1 METASFHSAM
11 SKTIPLEKCLLSVR
25 PLTDAYGEYLN
36 HFNVASRAKCE
47 APQFGA
53 PGEIAQHK
61 KAYPQFIFTLLAAT
75 AVKGSQ
81 KAQPIMEPLSG
92 EAVFEPQAMDVQ
104 PKTQDRKFVINGS
117 VGSTMEIFFTPLAIE
132 ALDRLLADVS
142 RCVALI
148 HPSMLVQTCY
158 RECVNKQHRQPLTE
172 SLFTTSMLNTEVY
185 SNLSFDMNTEKSWL
199 ELAAGKRVLYQ

>member
-1 METASFHSAM
+1 MNQTPGGQPGVFQNIVYPEKKLFREELRQYFAPSRKTSTQTASEVPSMETASFHSAM

-36 HFNVASRAKCE
+36 HFNVASRAKCGE
-47 APQFGA
+47 AACKFGA
-53 PGEIAQHK
+53 PGEVAQWVDARTFNVFQAQEGISSVHL
-61 KAYPQFIFTLLAAT
+61 TLLAAT

-117 VGSTMEIFFTPLAIE
+117 VGSTME
-132 ALDRLLADVS
+132 
-142 RCVALI
+142 
-148 HPSMLVQTCY
+148 
-158 RECVNKQHRQPLTE
+158 
-172 SLFTTSMLNTEVY
+172 
-185 SNLSFDMNTEKSWL
+185 
-199 ELAAGKRVLYQ
+199 